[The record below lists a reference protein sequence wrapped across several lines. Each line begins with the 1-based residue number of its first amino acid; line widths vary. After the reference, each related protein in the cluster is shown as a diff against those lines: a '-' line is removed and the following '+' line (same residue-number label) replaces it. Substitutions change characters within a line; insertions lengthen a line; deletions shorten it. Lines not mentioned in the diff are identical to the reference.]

1 MAVTI
6 EDIEDGFIAAFEPL
20 RTSIGV
26 RDIKSYQAELATE
39 EEIGRAI
46 RILPAILVVY
56 GGSVFEEHGS
66 RKLEKL
72 RFLVFVCDKNLRGE
86 AGARRG
92 STENPGTYAM
102 LAAVRDAVVGQQFG
116 LEIHPVKLGPA
127 NAVYLGKGVS
137 IYAAEYWT
145 AYGHLYTGG

>member
-20 RTSIGV
+20 KISVAV

-39 EEIGRAI
+39 DEIKRAA

-72 RFLVFVCDKNLRGE
+72 RFVIFVCDKNLRGE

-116 LEIHPVKLGPA
+116 LEIHPVRPGPV
-127 NAVYLGKGVS
+127 NAVYMDKGVS
-137 IYAAEYWT
+137 VYAAEYWT